1 MTEDKNQLF
10 QGVFCLQIT
19 ISKQSSLPQE
29 DLFLFLQNLYLVDIY
44 VIESSTIVNL
54 LKFNS
59 QKYIQ
64 YSG

>member
-10 QGVFCLQIT
+10 QGVFCLQMT

-44 VIESSTIVNL
+44 FIESSTIVNL
-54 LKFNS
+54 LKFNF
-59 QKYIQ
+59 QKYSQ